1 MLYFFLLQQIQT
13 CIHIRRVYK
22 IYTHKHTYV
31 YLSIYVLLYIHDNHD
46 TTYKP
51 LNNFAQHYILYI
63 ITFFS
68 SSINNIYAM
77 RYVYIYISTSIMM
90 RKGHQDHHHF
100 LLQRFHNIGK

>member
-13 CIHIRRVYK
+13 CIHIHVCIK
-22 IYTHKHTYV
+22 YTHINIHTY
-31 YLSIYVLLYIHDNHD
+31 IYQSMYYYIHYDNHD

>member
-51 LNNFAQHYILYI
+51 LNNFAQHYIYFLYI
-63 ITFFS
+63 YYYYFFFFFNKYN
-68 SSINNIYAM
+68 ICNALNIY
-77 RYVYIYISTSIMM
+77 IFP
-90 RKGHQDHHHF
+90 HQ
-100 LLQRFHNIGK
+100 L

>member
-13 CIHIRRVYK
+13 CIHVHVCIK
-22 IYTHKHTYV
+22 YTHINIHTY
-31 YLSIYVLLYIHDNHD
+31 IYQSMYYYIHYDNHD

-68 SSINNIYAM
+68 SSINNIYMQCAM
-77 RYVYIYISTSIMM
+77 YIYIFP
-90 RKGHQDHHHF
+90 HQ
-100 LLQRFHNIGK
+100 L